1 LAIEIRSCKDK
12 TAGAE
17 IGDKRLGVLAP
28 KEKEMKRSEH
38 KMGVTL
44 VEMLIVIAI
53 VAILA
58 SLVIGMANQISN
70 QARGKSLENTFAV
83 LESALDEYREHRAY
97 FPEQP
102 DRLPANAVAHSEF
115 LYAELGGIPGCRKL
129 LEQIDGSLI
138 EDRSSDGQAEIYDP
152 WSTVLDYVYES
163 GSDSFPELI
172 SAGPDRNFDSPDDI
186 SSRRK

>member
-1 LAIEIRSCKDK
+1 M
-12 TAGAE
+12 AGAE
-17 IGDKRLGVLAP
+17 IGDKELGVLAVR
-28 KEKEMKRSEH
+28 EKKMKRTEH

-53 VAILA
+53 VTILA

-70 QARGKSLENTFAV
+70 QSRGKSLENTFAV

-115 LYAELGGIPGCRKL
+115 LYAELGGIPGCRKV
-129 LEQIDGSLI
+129 LEQISDSLI

-152 WSTVLDYVYES
+152 WGTVVDYIYDS
-163 GSDSFPELI
+163 SSDSFPELI
-172 SAGPDRNFDSPDDI
+172 SAGPDKKFDSLDDI